1 MPSPDSLYQEVLS
14 SNENFKNSIVEKH
27 INKYR
32 EIDKIYPSN
41 QSFFI
46 IINTAKMKYDF
57 VSSNFKNIV
66 GYSIEDLKNKGP
78 NFFMSLFHP
87 DDLKLWLHEIKDF
100 MDLTITDFSLEDR
113 KKLLYTYNFRL
124 KNIKNN
130 YINLIAHL
138 TPIEFDTSG
147 KPFMAISHYTVTSE
161 EKDKP
166 MIGTIK
172 KMNKNNV
179 YETVFYKNYSQ
190 ETLTNSLTKREI
202 DIIQELALDR
212 SSKEIGQRLF
222 ISSHTVDQH
231 RRNILHKLKFRS
243 TGELIQHCKSNNYF

>member
-1 MPSPDSLYQEVLS
+1 MPSPDSLYQEVFS

-130 YINLIAHL
+130 YINL
-138 TPIEFDTSG
+138 
-147 KPFMAISHYTVTSE
+147 
-161 EKDKP
+161 
-166 MIGTIK
+166 
-172 KMNKNNV
+172 
-179 YETVFYKNYSQ
+179 
-190 ETLTNSLTKREI
+190 
-202 DIIQELALDR
+202 
-212 SSKEIGQRLF
+212 
-222 ISSHTVDQH
+222 
-231 RRNILHKLKFRS
+231 
-243 TGELIQHCKSNNYF
+243 